1 MKNLALCFDEN
12 SLNRLF
18 PFYILVS
25 PNFEIISF
33 GSSLGKVCQDL
44 GNNVLF
50 TNVFKIRRP
59 HVDSVSFQS
68 IVAQCNNHV
77 VMQHN
82 ISGLSLRGQFELLG
96 ENILF
101 VGSPWFTSM
110 VELMNKGLTFEDFA
124 PNDPSIDLLH
134 VLNNADNTSKELKE
148 LLMTIN
154 DQKNKLKQA
163 NKEIQDIALFTTQ
176 NPDPLI
182 RIDTKGNLLKRNL
195 AAEQLTTFVHN
206 DIEYSTEHFFKYIV
220 TQIDF
225 DKDRWFF
232 ETHTNGRDY
241 SFLCITLK
249 DLGYVNIY
257 GRDVT
262 EQKKSQAELNRLSLV
277 ASTNVNAVIFT
288 ALDGTINWANE
299 GFVKLTGFSLQDAIG
314 STTQELFQGALSEQF
329 AFDAIKKAKIAGE
342 HFNQEL
348 IQYKKDDT
356 WFWAKA
362 EGQPLFD
369 SHGNVKEYFTL
380 IEDITEKKRDEEEF
394 KRLSLVASLNNN
406 GIVFTKPNGKI
417 FWCNDAYCSYTGF
430 TREEIMGK
438 TPIEIGKTSDTDDE
452 QLRIM
457 VRSFFNGFP
466 FDIELKHGRKDG
478 SSFWTKAKGQP
489 IFNEK
494 GKVTQFFAMIED
506 ITLKKRYEESLQ
518 IEKEKYRGIIANM
531 NLGLLEV
538 DLDNNITMANHR
550 FSTMSGYTQQELLGN
565 NAIDVFVNEGGK
577 SVLKAKDKLR
587 SKGLTDSYELRVF
600 DKNNQERIWLISGAP
615 NYDLHGNLIG
625 SIGIHLDITDQKSQE
640 QELYLLSLIAEKNLN
655 SVVIADKEGR
665 IEWANT
671 SFLKMTGYSKEE
683 IAMRTPG
690 ELLQG
695 PESNPD
701 VILYLRNQISKGL
714 PFNCE
719 IINYSKNK
727 EKYWVRI
734 QGQALYDKKGKII
747 KYFAIEEDVSA
758 QKELESQKEKL
769 ILDLAKTNKELEEYA
784 QIVSHDLKS
793 PLRSINSL
801 ISWIKEENVNN
812 FEAQTQNYFSL
823 IEHKVEKMD
832 HLIEGILTYSKIDK
846 EVVKSENIDLHEI
859 VRNIIDIIH
868 LPDHIRVSII
878 GTLPRIKADKFR
890 MQQLFQN
897 LIVNAVNYIDK
908 KQGLVEISANQDGD
922 NYIFA
927 IKDNGVG
934 MPKAIHSKIF
944 ETFKSFTTSKHSTG
958 LGLSIVQKIITFYQG
973 DIWLESQEGVGTT
986 FFVKLKK
993 ES

>member
-1 MKNLALCFDEN
+1 MKDLELCLDAN

-18 PFYILVS
+18 PFYLFLT
-25 PNFEIISF
+25 PDFEIINF
-33 GSSLGKVCQDL
+33 GSSLGKICQDL
-44 GNNVLF
+44 SNNALF
-50 TNVFKIRRP
+50 TTVFKITRP
-59 HVDSVSFQS
+59 QLDLISFQE
-68 IVAQCNNHV
+68 IVAHCNKHIV
-77 VMQHN
+77 IQHN
-82 ISGLSLRGQFELLG
+82 TSGITLRGQFELVG

-148 LLMTIN
+148 LLTTIN

-163 NKEIQDIALFTTQ
+163 NKEIQDIALFPTQ

-182 RIDTKGNLLKRNL
+182 RIDTKGNLLRRNPT
-195 AAEQLTTFVHN
+195 AEQLKTFVQN
-206 DIEYSTEHFFKYIV
+206 EIEYSTEDFFKYIA

-225 DKDRWFF
+225 DKERWIF
-232 ETHTNGRDY
+232 ETQTNGKEY
-241 SFLCITLK
+241 SFVCKTIK
-249 DLGYVNIY
+249 DFGYVNIY

-299 GFVKLTGFSLQDAIG
+299 GFVKLTGYSLQEAIG
-314 STTQELFQGALSEQF
+314 RTTQDLFYGALADQV
-329 AFDAIKKAKIAGE
+329 AFDAINKAKEAGE
-342 HFNQEL
+342 HFSQEL
-348 IQYKKDDT
+348 IHYKKDST

-369 SHGNVKEYFTL
+369 SKGKVKEYFAL
-380 IEDITEKKRDEEEF
+380 IEDISTKKRDEEEL

-406 GIVFTKPNGKI
+406 GIVFTKPSGKI
-417 FWCNDAYCSYTGF
+417 FWCNDAYTTYTGYSK
-430 TREEIMGK
+430 EEIIGK
-438 TPIEIGKTSDTDDE
+438 TPVQIGRTLDIDDS
-452 QLRIM
+452 QLDIM
-457 VRSFFNGFP
+457 VSSFYNGFP
-466 FDIELKHGRKDG
+466 FDVELKHGRKDG
-478 SSFWTKAKGQP
+478 SSFWAKVKGQP
-489 IFNEK
+489 ILDENGE
-494 GKVTQFFAMIED
+494 VTQFFAMVDD
-506 ITLKKRYEESLQ
+506 ISLKKRYDESLQ

-538 DLDNNITMANHR
+538 DLDNNITMANHG
-550 FSTMSGYTQQELLGN
+550 FTTMSGYTQQELLGN
-565 NAIDVFVNEGGK
+565 NAIEIFVNEIGK
-577 SVLKAKDKLR
+577 DVIKTKDILR
-587 SKGLTDSYELRVF
+587 SEGLTDSYELRVF

-615 NYDLHGNLIG
+615 NYDLQGNLIG
-625 SIGIHLDITDQKSQE
+625 SIGIHLDITDQKNQE
-640 QELYLLSLIAEKNLN
+640 QQLYLLSLIADKNLN
-655 SVVIADKEGR
+655 SVIIADKKGR

-671 SFLKMTGYSKEE
+671 SFLKMSGYSKEE
-683 IAMRTPG
+683 IIGRAPG

-695 PESNPD
+695 PESNPE
-701 VILYLRNQISKGL
+701 VILYLRNQIKKGL

-747 KYFAIEEDVSA
+747 KYFAIEEDVTA
-758 QKELESQKEKL
+758 QKDLESQKEDL
-769 ILDLAKTNKELEEYA
+769 ISDLAKTNKELEDYA

-801 ISWIKEENVNN
+801 ITWIKEENIDS
-812 FEAQTQNYFSL
+812 FDAQTQKYFSL

-846 EVVKSENIDLHEI
+846 EIAKLEIIDTHEI
-859 VRNIIDIIH
+859 VQSIIDIIH
-868 LPDHIRVSII
+868 LPNHITVSII
-878 GTLPRIKADKFR
+878 STLPRIKADKFR
-890 MQQLFQN
+890 IQQLFQN
-897 LIVNAVNYIDK
+897 LIGNAVNYIDK
-908 KQGLVEISANQDGD
+908 SQGLVEISAVADGHS
-922 NYIFA
+922 YIFS
-927 IKDNGVG
+927 IKDNGIG
-934 MPKAIHSKIF
+934 MPKEIHSKIF

-958 LGLSIVQKIITFYQG
+958 LGLSIVKKIITFYNG
-973 DIWLESQEGVGTT
+973 EIWLESQEGVGTT
-986 FFVKLKK
+986 FFVKLNK